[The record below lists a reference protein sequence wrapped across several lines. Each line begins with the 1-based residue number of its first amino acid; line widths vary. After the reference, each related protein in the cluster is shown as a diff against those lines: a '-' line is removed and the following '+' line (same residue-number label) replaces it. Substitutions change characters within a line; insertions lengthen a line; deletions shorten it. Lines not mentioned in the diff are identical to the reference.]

1 MRRTVTSRSPS
12 VLRRWNDPAIE
23 AAVWA
28 RCWTPDAV
36 CSLDRFPC
44 ADMPTV
50 VFRTSAA
57 EAEIDVSTAL
67 SEAAEH
73 LESCACALG
82 ALALDIESLI
92 VRFSR
97 VTGANDVE
105 VTLEATCD
113 DAPTPFRVALARS
126 CLLTTYVGATP
137 EWVPHTHVVQ
147 AVQMQRRYSGP
158 RFQMPRFGVSIVRGM
173 RSGAGALVYRS
184 PANSPGTPGR
194 LSLQLTEI
202 ER

>member
-1 MRRTVTSRSPS
+1 MRRTVTSRSPC
-12 VLRRWNDPAIE
+12 VLRQWSDPAIE
-23 AAVWA
+23 ATVWA
-28 RCWTPDAV
+28 RRWAPDAV

-50 VFRTSAA
+50 VFKTCAA
-57 EAEIDVSTAL
+57 DAEIDVSTAL
-67 SEAAEH
+67 SDATEH

-82 ALALDIESLI
+82 ALALDIESLV

-97 VTGANDVE
+97 VMGADRVE
-105 VTLEATCD
+105 VSLEATCD

-126 CLLTTYVGATP
+126 CLLTTYVGAAP

-147 AVQMQRRYSGP
+147 AVQMQRCYGGP
-158 RFQMPRFGVSIVRGM
+158 IFRMPRFGVSIARGM
-173 RSGAGALVYRS
+173 RSGGSALVYRS
-184 PANSPGTPGR
+184 PANPPGTPGR

-202 ER
+202 DR